1 MATDI
6 FKEKLDPNNDLNHK
20 KVDNGEDI
28 ECTYKGSSVTYDEYL
43 DIHEERG
50 EQLQKGKKPDNIG
63 VFSGFGPGKLKKP
76 YND

>member
-6 FKEKLDPNNDLNHK
+6 FKEN
-20 KVDNGEDI
+20 
-28 ECTYKGSSVTYDEYL
+28 L

-50 EQLQKGKKPDNIG
+50 ERVQKGKKPDSIG

>member
-20 KVDNGEDI
+20 KVNNGEDI
-28 ECTYKGSSVTYDEYL
+28 ECTYKGSSVTYNEYL

-50 EQLQKGKKPDNIG
+50 EREQKGKKPDSIG

-76 YND
+76 YDD

>member
-20 KVDNGEDI
+20 KVNNGEDI
-28 ECTYKGSSVTYDEYL
+28 ECTYKGSSVTYNEYL

-50 EQLQKGKKPDNIG
+50 KRVQKGKKPHSIG